1 MIMDFL
7 DYPTLRVIWWLLLG
21 VLLIGFAIMDG
32 FDLGVGLLLPFVART
47 DGERRVAINS
57 VGPVWEGNQVWL
69 ILGAGAIFAAWPAI
83 YAVAFSGFYLAMFVV
98 LCSLILRPVGFKYR
112 SKLEGRRWRAV
123 WDWMLFLGGFV
134 PALIF
139 GVAVG
144 NALLGAPFAFDDTL
158 RMTYHGTF
166 FDLLSP
172 FAVLSGLVS
181 VAMLAMHGGNYLAVK
196 ADGPVAERAR
206 TAAIFAAILLVVLF
220 AAAGV
225 WTASLQGYRISGA
238 LVHDAA
244 SNPLGKTVVRETGAW
259 LANYRSMSWTMVAP
273 WMGFFGAA
281 LSGLAAWRRYGRT
294 AFLASCL
301 AVFGVV
307 ATAGVSMFPFILPSS
322 FDPASS
328 LTVWDASSSRTTL
341 LIMLIMVVVLLPVVL
356 AYTAFIY
363 RVLRGKVTERQVEA
377 DHHSY

>member
-1 MIMDFL
+1 MDFF

-21 VLLIGFAIMDG
+21 VLLIGFAVMDG

-47 DGERRVAINS
+47 DGERRVTINS

-112 SKLEGRRWRAV
+112 SKLEGRRWRAI

-144 NALLGAPFAFDDTL
+144 NALLGAPFAFDNTL
-158 RMTYHGTF
+158 RMAYHGSF

-172 FAVLSGLVS
+172 FAVLCGLVS
-181 VAMLAMHGGNYLAVK
+181 VVMLAMHGGNYLAAK
-196 ADGPVAERAR
+196 ADGPVAGRAR
-206 TAAIFAAILLVVLF
+206 TAAILAAFLLVLLF
-220 AAAGV
+220 AAGGV
-225 WTASLQGYRISGA
+225 WTANLEGYRISGA
-238 LVHDAA
+238 LAHDAA
-244 SNPLGKTVVRETGAW
+244 SNPLGKTVVRETGTW
-259 LANYRSMSWTMVAP
+259 LANYRSMP
-273 WMGFFGAA
+273 WMMAAPALGFVGAVLA
-281 LSGLAAWRRYGRT
+281 GVAAWRHYERS
-294 AFLASCL
+294 AFLASSVS
-301 AVFGVV
+301 VFGVV

-322 FDPASS
+322 FDPVSS

-341 LIMLIMVVVLLPVVL
+341 LIMLIMVVMLLPVVL
-356 AYTAFIY
+356 GYTAFIY

>member
-1 MIMDFL
+1 MEFL

-21 VLLIGFAIMDG
+21 VLLIGFAVMDG
-32 FDLGVGLLLPFVART
+32 FDLGTGILLPYVART
-47 DGERRVAINS
+47 DGERRVVINT

-69 ILGAGAIFAAWPAI
+69 ILGAGAIFAAWPTI

-98 LCSLILRPVGFKYR
+98 LCALILRPVGFKYR
-112 SKLEGRRWRAV
+112 SKIKDAGWRAT

-144 NALLGAPFAFDDTL
+144 NILLGAPFSFDETL
-158 RMTYHGTF
+158 RMTYHGSF
-166 FDLLSP
+166 FGLLSP
-172 FAVLSGLVS
+172 FALLSGLVS
-181 VAMLAMHGGNYLAVK
+181 VSMLAMHGGTFLAMK
-196 ADGPVAERAR
+196 TIGPVADRAR
-206 TAAIFAAILLVVLF
+206 LVTISAALLLIFLF

-225 WTASLQGYRISGA
+225 WTANLDGYQISGTLA
-238 LVHDAA
+238 HDAD
-244 SNPLGKTVVRETGAW
+244 SNPLGKTVLRVAGAW
-259 LANYRSMSWTMVAP
+259 LANYQSMP
-273 WMGFFGAA
+273 WMIAAPVMGLLGAA
-281 LSGLAAWRRYGRT
+281 LAGIAAWGRYQVI
-294 AFLASCL
+294 AFLLSGVSVA
-301 AVFGVV
+301 GVV

-341 LIMLIMVVVLLPVVL
+341 LIMLAAVVLLLPIVL

-363 RVLRGKVTERQVEA
+363 RVMRGKVTEHQVEA
-377 DHHSY
+377 DHFSY